1 VADAECITASY
12 LLAHFSLENPK
23 SRVVCELLDHAT
35 RSLVEKQTKQRE
47 ARMQP
52 PSKQKLKLT
61 PKETDKS
68 RESVRESYST
78 NQPPELVEKVSH
90 VSKVTNTNDRPLH
103 HVSKEIRYFESNAV
117 ETGSPPLELVAVLI
131 RFVTG
136 LYTMFVLQPL
146 EYRRRASLV
155 LMRRDY
161 MWYSGYYGCFLRTAQ
176 MRDKAEVAPS

>member
-1 VADAECITASY
+1 MADAECITASY
-12 LLAHFSLENPK
+12 LLAHFSQENPK
-23 SRVVCELLDHAT
+23 SKVVCELLDHAT

-52 PSKQKLKLT
+52 PSEQKPKPT
-61 PKETDKS
+61 PKETDRS
-68 RESVRESYST
+68 SESVRESYST

-136 LYTMFVLQPL
+136 LYTMVALQPL
-146 EYRRRASLV
+146 EYRQLLNYYLLHKISTFLDVINQNGCVSLNRV
-155 LMRRDY
+155 
-161 MWYSGYYGCFLRTAQ
+161 Q
-176 MRDKAEVAPS
+176 

>member
-1 VADAECITASY
+1 MADAECITASY

-78 NQPPELVEKVSH
+78 NQPLELVEKVS
-90 VSKVTNTNDRPLH
+90 N
-103 HVSKEIRYFESNAV
+103 VSKEIRYFESNAV

-131 RFVTG
+131 G
-136 LYTMFVLQPL
+136 L
-146 EYRRRASLV
+146 
-155 LMRRDY
+155 
-161 MWYSGYYGCFLRTAQ
+161 
-176 MRDKAEVAPS
+176 